1 MLTNR
6 DIEYIRESR
15 EYIRGNREDEV
26 TLIGEQE
33 GEEDPVTGESDNTPY
48 EKEVDAVVTMISVR
62 TAVDRSMS
70 EGIEIQKGDI
80 TVDINIGDMPEDITA
95 ETIEYVK
102 FDGVKY
108 TVINSN
114 KLGLG
119 EINRIEVLGRRTS

>member
-48 EKEVDAVVTMISVR
+48 EKEIDAVVTMVSVR

-80 TVDINIGDMPEDITA
+80 TVDINIGDMPEGITA

-102 FDGVKY
+102 FDDVKY